1 MDAHCVCA
9 ISNQLITQN
18 LSLRPMNP
26 FLLNVLLFLA
36 GFVFLTG
43 GAEFLVRGASRFA
56 VRLNVPLVVIGLTI
70 VAFGTSL
77 PELLVSLIANL
88 QGGSTADISI
98 GNVVGSNIANMAL
111 ILGTVSVLR
120 PLLVERKLVV
130 QEYPLMLVVSVIFWA
145 MAWNGIISRLEGVIL
160 VLGLIGFTV
169 YSYSSSRTL
178 PQDEQDEALEY
189 VEDVLEADKGVTLGA
204 LFRDLG
210 FVLIGITGL
219 LMGANWLVDSATFMA
234 RYFGISELVIGL
246 TVVALGTSLP
256 ELATSVV
263 AVLRKEGDIALGNL
277 IGSNLFN
284 ILAIVGITATVK
296 PLPAPVAMNRFDFPV
311 MLIIAVLPLLLVMLT
326 PRPHRM
332 NRWNGAVMLLLYL
345 TYNGWILIAG

>member
-1 MDAHCVCA
+1 
-9 ISNQLITQN
+9 
-18 LSLRPMNP
+18 MNP
-26 FLLNVLLFLA
+26 FLLNILLFLA

-88 QGGSTADISI
+88 EGGSTAEISI
-98 GNVVGSNIANMAL
+98 GNVVGSNIANLAL
-111 ILGTVSVLR
+111 ILGMVSMLR
-120 PLLVERKLVV
+120 PVLVERKLIVR
-130 QEYPLMLVVSVIFWA
+130 EYPLMLIVSLIFWA
-145 MAWNGIISRLEGVIL
+145 MAWDGTISRVEGIL
-160 VLGLIGFTV
+160 LFLGLIGFTV
-169 YSYSSSRTL
+169 YSYTSTRTL
-178 PQDEQDEALEY
+178 PQDEQAEALEY
-189 VEDVLEADKGVTLGA
+189 VEDVLEADKGVTLTA

-210 FVLIGITGL
+210 FVVIGITGL

-263 AVLRKEGDIALGNL
+263 AILRKEGDIALGNL
-277 IGSNLFN
+277 VGSNLFN
-284 ILAIVGITATVK
+284 VLAIVGITAMVK
-296 PLPAPVAMNRFDFPV
+296 PLPAPVAMNSFDFPV
-311 MLIIAVLPLLLVMLT
+311 MMIVALLPLLLVMLT
-326 PRPHRM
+326 PRPYIM
-332 NRWNGAVMLLLYL
+332 NRWNGAVMLLIYL
-345 TYNGWILIAG
+345 LYNGWILIAG